1 MESTIFNK
9 IDFFDNWIFPT
20 FLLRQK
26 PDIMHIQI
34 SFNKDITKF
43 QQYKNVYIDLN
54 KNLIIPKNISEIVEY
69 FKFSDWKKKWY
80 DNIKN
85 KKYIKFSILIGNQDT
100 VKNYYKNDKNIRKF
114 KFNLDNLN
122 YYEIINVEDNIL
134 LNINIDF
141 Y

>member
-85 KKYIKFSILIGNQDT
+85 KKY
-100 VKNYYKNDKNIRKF
+100 
-114 KFNLDNLN
+114 
-122 YYEIINVEDNIL
+122 
-134 LNINIDF
+134 
-141 Y
+141 